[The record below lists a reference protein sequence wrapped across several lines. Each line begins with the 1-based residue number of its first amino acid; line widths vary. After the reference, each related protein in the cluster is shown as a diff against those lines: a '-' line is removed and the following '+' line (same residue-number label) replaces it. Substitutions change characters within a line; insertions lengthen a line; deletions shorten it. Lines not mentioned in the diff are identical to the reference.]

1 MKKLLLHI
9 TFLLISLVMIQSQA
23 VFAQEIIPEPEIKE
37 ASPSTDKKVTTIEKS
52 EKSEKE
58 EIKVVDN
65 ESKDERLLNRN
76 RNRKQQHFVD
86 KDGDG
91 INDNRCNGFG
101 VNNGK
106 CRGMKR
112 GKK

>member
-1 MKKLLLHI
+1 MKKLLLNI
-9 TFLLISLVMIQSQA
+9 TFLLISLVMIQSQV
-23 VFAQEIIPEPEIKE
+23 VFAQEIIPEPEKKE
-37 ASPSTDKKVTTIEKS
+37 ASPSTDEKVTTI

-58 EIKVVDN
+58 EIKVVDDDD
-65 ESKDERLLNRN
+65 SKFEKRLNRK
-76 RNRKQQHFVD
+76 RNRKNEHFVD